1 MHDQVREYEK
11 QIQKIQADKS
21 VRQVDQFI
29 RDGEKIG
36 GIIFV
41 QKEFEDLNI
50 DILKQI
56 ADKFREKTKK
66 GVILLISRSDNRL
79 NFVCGVTDDLVK
91 RGLKAGDLVKKVA
104 AVTGGGGGGRPHL
117 ATAGGKDQGKLREAI
132 ALLRNILEDINH

>member
-1 MHDQVREYEK
+1 M
-11 QIQKIQADKS
+11 
-21 VRQVDQFI
+21 
-29 RDGEKIG
+29 
-36 GIIFV
+36 
-41 QKEFEDLNI
+41 
-50 DILKQI
+50 
-56 ADKFREKTKK
+56 
-66 GVILLISRSDNRL
+66 ISRSDNRL